1 MLLQEILRRTYPAY
15 CKTHR
20 LPVYLHQAVWAL
32 MSCRTAELG
41 GHVEA
46 CPEGHV
52 ERIHY
57 NSCKHRACPRC
68 AFIQVQQWL
77 SAKLALLLPCDYYHV
92 IFTLPHALNPLWR
105 WNVRRMTALLF
116 AAMRAT
122 TLEFLHDPKYLG
134 ATPGMLAALHTWG
147 QTLVLH
153 PHLHCLITAG
163 GVTSTGQ
170 WQEAKRS
177 FLFPIRAVSVVFRGK
192 FLAAIRRDLAAARL
206 QLPPDLSEQQ
216 LQNLLNQLGR
226 TKWNVH
232 IRERYAH
239 GRGVVTYL
247 SRYLRGGPLAE
258 RRLLKA
264 SAQAV
269 TFWYS
274 DNTERDAQ
282 GRGTRKTLTL
292 TAAEFLTRLLT
303 HVPPPGLQGV
313 RSFGLFA
320 TAARPALAACRA
332 QLGAGE
338 APAAE
343 PTAPLPQS
351 DRPVLGRWLR
361 PRTCPQC
368 GRALIVRESFGP
380 GALRAP
386 LRRSAVPPK
395 VKVLSPSGLRPYPA
409 TAVVCPRRA
418 EQASRTELHSAKSPP
433 VCLRR
438 GATPARP
445 PGPCLRQPAGPLAP
459 LCNLHSSRSSD

>member
-1 MLLQEILRRTYPAY
+1 MLLQEVLRRTYPAY

-32 MSCRTAELG
+32 MTCRTAELG

-105 WNVRRMTALLF
+105 WNGRRMTALLF
-116 AAMRAT
+116 ATMRDT
-122 TLEFLHDPKYLG
+122 VYEFLHDEKYLG
-134 ATPGMLAALHTWG
+134 ATPGIVAALHTWG

-163 GVTSTGQ
+163 GVTAAGQ
-170 WQEAKRS
+170 WREAQRN

-192 FLAAIRRDLAAARL
+192 LLALIRRDLAAGRL
-206 QLPPDLSEQQ
+206 QLPPDFSEQR
-216 LQNLLNQLGR
+216 LQNLLNKLGR

-232 IRERYAH
+232 IRERYVH

-258 RRLLKA
+258 RRLLTA
-264 SAQAV
+264 DAQAV
-269 TFWYS
+269 TFWYA
-274 DNTERDAQ
+274 DNREPDAQ
-282 GRGTRKTLTL
+282 GRGTRKPLRL
-292 TAAEFLTRLLT
+292 AAAEFLTRLLT
-303 HVPPPGLQGV
+303 HVPPPGLQVV

-332 QLGAGE
+332 QLEDRA
-338 APAAE
+338 AAAE
-343 PTAPLPQS
+343 SAVPLTPRDTS
-351 DRPVLGRWLR
+351 RPCPLLV

-368 GRALIVRESFGP
+368 GQALIVRESFGP
-380 GALRAP
+380 GALR
-386 LRRSAVPPK
+386 SPPE
-395 VKVLSPSGLRPYPA
+395 A
-409 TAVVCPRRA
+409 IRRA
-418 EQASRTELHSAKSPP
+418 A
-433 VCLRR
+433 
-438 GATPARP
+438 
-445 PGPCLRQPAGPLAP
+445 
-459 LCNLHSSRSSD
+459 